1 MKRIVLVNPPL
12 SSRQQGSLLSS
23 AIGRTIPYGLL
34 SVAAAVRKAGYDVG
48 VVDAANSD
56 CGIREAAAAVAGMR
70 PDYIGI
76 SAVTVSIKNAGAL
89 AEEIKKLGCGVPVII
104 GGMHVSAL
112 PEATMREF
120 SGFDIGVVGEGE
132 ETIVEL
138 LSALE
143 NKTGLYKVKGVVLR
157 ATGGP
162 LRTAERPFISDLDS
176 IPLPAWDLAGGRDT
190 FYRLSATSHIRLP
203 AAPIV
208 TSRGCT
214 SNCIFCS
221 CRAMFG
227 DLRCFSVGYVM
238 RMIKQLVNDY
248 GIKDVSIYDDSFV
261 SRRERV
267 REFCE
272 TILKEGLSFS
282 WSCYSRV
289 DHGDEELFRLMKK
302 AGCWQISYGIE
313 SGSQR
318 ILDFIGK
325 GVTLERIERAV
336 NDTKKAGL
344 RARGF
349 FMLGHLSEDRASM
362 RETLRLLLKLKLDD
376 FHIAYYNPFP
386 GTKTALLADRYGMVD
401 PDWDKMNMHNP
412 SFIPF
417 GLTVKDLESSSK
429 YAYRR
434 FYFRARII
442 LGYLGII
449 LRYPE
454 NILRVMKGFKA
465 VICKIS
471 MSET

>member
-1 MKRIVLVNPPL
+1 MKRLVLVNPPL

-23 AIGRTIPYGLL
+23 AIGRTVPYGLL
-34 SVAAAVRKAGYDVG
+34 SVAAAARKAGYDVK
-48 VVDAANSD
+48 VVDAANSGY
-56 CGIREAAAAVAGMR
+56 GIREAAGAVTGLR

-76 SAVTVSIKNAGAL
+76 SAVTVSVKNSGAL
-89 AEEIKKLGCGVPVII
+89 AGEIKERGCGAPVII

-120 SGFDIGVVGEGE
+120 PAFDIGVAGEGE

-138 LSALE
+138 LAALE
-143 NKTGLYKVKGVVLR
+143 NRTGLHQVKGLVLR
-157 ATGGP
+157 EAGGP
-162 LRTAERPFISDLDS
+162 VRTAERPFISDLDS
-176 IPLPAWDLAGGRDT
+176 IPLPAWDLMGDNRT

-208 TSRGCT
+208 TSRGCV
-214 SNCIFCS
+214 SSCIFCS

-227 DLRCFSVGYVM
+227 DLRCFSVRYVM
-238 RMIKQLVNDY
+238 RMIKQLVDDY

-261 SRRERV
+261 SRGERV

-272 TILKEGLSFS
+272 TILRDGLSFS

-289 DHGDEELFRLMKK
+289 DHGDADLFRLMKK

-336 NDTKKAGL
+336 DDTKKAGL

-349 FMLGHLSEDRASM
+349 FMLGHLSEDRGSIK
-362 RETLRLLLKLKLDD
+362 ETLRLLLKLKLDD

-386 GTKTALLADRYGMVD
+386 GTRTASLADRYGTVD

-417 GLTVKDLESSSK
+417 GLTVRELESSSK

-442 LGYLGII
+442 LGYLGVIF
-449 LRYPE
+449 RYPE
-454 NILRVMKGFKA
+454 NILRVLKGFKA
-465 VICKIS
+465 VVCKII